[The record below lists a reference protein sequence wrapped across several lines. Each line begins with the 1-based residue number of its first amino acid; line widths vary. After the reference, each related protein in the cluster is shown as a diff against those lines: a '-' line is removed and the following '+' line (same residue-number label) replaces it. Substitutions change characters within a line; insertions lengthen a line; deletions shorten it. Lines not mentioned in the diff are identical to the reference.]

1 MADAMATVLEATATP
16 LSREQIVPSRAR
28 VKLPPW
34 LEIAKPRLIPLLLAT
49 TLGGMALSEGWP
61 LPTAR
66 LACTL
71 GGGALA
77 AAAAGVLNCL
87 WEQGLDGRMQR
98 TSGRALPSGRLSVG
112 TAFAI
117 AVALALVAATLLVSG
132 VNCLA
137 ASLSLLGLCSYVL
150 LYTVVLKPRTPQNIV
165 IGGVAGAIPPL
176 VGAAAATGHL
186 GLGSWWLFALVMVWT
201 PAHFWALALLL
212 EDDYRS
218 VGIPMLP
225 VVKGAAATARA
236 IVVYGLA
243 TVLLSLAGIW
253 ALPSGGLLYGLLLL
267 PFNARLLQMVWRL
280 QQDPQDRQRAKGLF
294 RWSILYL
301 FGICLLLMLARLPAG
316 EQFSSQGQALLGL
329 GGSGPS
335 AFTLWPPQAG
345 GPF

>member
-1 MADAMATVLEATATP
+1 VVSAPAVATGLT
-16 LSREQIVPSRAR
+16 REQAVPSRAK
-28 VKLPPW
+28 VKLPAW

-49 TLGGMALSEGWP
+49 TLGGMALSDGWP
-61 LPTAR
+61 LPPLR

-87 WEQGLDGRMQR
+87 WEQELDGRMQR
-98 TSGRALPSGRLSVG
+98 TSSRALPSGRLSMG

-117 AVALALVAATLLVSG
+117 AVALALTASTLLVGG

-137 ASLSLLGLCSYVL
+137 ASLALLGLCSYVL
-150 LYTVVLKPRTPQNIV
+150 LYTVLLKPRTPQNIV

-186 GLGSWWLFALVMVWT
+186 GLSSWWLFALVMVWT

-212 EDDYRS
+212 RDDYRA

-225 VVKGAAATARA
+225 VVKGTAATARGISVYA
-236 IVVYGLA
+236 ALTVV
-243 TVLLSLAGIW
+243 LSLLGVW

-267 PFNARLLQMVWRL
+267 PFNARLIQMAWRL
-280 QQDPQDRQRAKGLF
+280 HQDPDDVQRARGLF

-301 FGICLLLMLARLPAG
+301 FGICLLLLLARLPAG
-316 EQFSSQGQALLGL
+316 EVLSSQGWDLLALA
-329 GGSGPS
+329 GSGK
-335 AFTLWPPQAG
+335 AGFTLAAAVAA
-345 GPF
+345 

>member
-1 MADAMATVLEATATP
+1 
-16 LSREQIVPSRAR
+16 
-28 VKLPPW
+28 VKLPAW

-49 TLGGMALSEGWP
+49 TLGGMALSDGWP
-61 LPTAR
+61 LPPLR

-87 WEQGLDGRMQR
+87 WEQELDGRMQR
-98 TSGRALPSGRLSVG
+98 TSSRALPSGRLSMG

-117 AVALALVAATLLVSG
+117 AVALALTASTLLVGG

-137 ASLSLLGLCSYVL
+137 ASLALLGLCSYVL
-150 LYTVVLKPRTPQNIV
+150 LYTVLLKPRTPQNIV

-186 GLGSWWLFALVMVWT
+186 GLSSWWLFALVMVWT

-212 EDDYRS
+212 RDDYRA

-225 VVKGAAATARA
+225 VVKGNAATARG
-236 IVVYGLA
+236 ISVYAAL
-243 TVLLSLAGIW
+243 TVALSLLGVW

-267 PFNARLLQMVWRL
+267 PFNARLIQMAWRL
-280 QQDPQDRQRAKGLF
+280 HQDPDDVQRARGLF

-301 FGICLLLMLARLPAG
+301 FGICLLLLLARMTAG
-316 EQFSSQGQALLGL
+316 AVLSSQGWDLLALA
-329 GGSGPS
+329 GSGK
-335 AFTLWPPQAG
+335 AGFTLAAAVAA
-345 GPF
+345 

>member
-1 MADAMATVLEATATP
+1 
-16 LSREQIVPSRAR
+16 
-28 VKLPPW
+28 VKLPAW

-49 TLGGMALSEGWP
+49 TLGGMALSDGWP
-61 LPTAR
+61 LPPLR

-87 WEQGLDGRMQR
+87 WEQELDGRMQR
-98 TSGRALPSGRLSVG
+98 TSSRALPSGRLSMG

-117 AVALALVAATLLVSG
+117 AVALALTASTLVAGG

-137 ASLSLLGLCSYVL
+137 ASLALLGLCSYVL
-150 LYTVVLKPRTPQNIV
+150 LYTVLLKPRTPQNIV

-186 GLGSWWLFALVMVWT
+186 GLSSWWLFALVMVWT

-212 EDDYRS
+212 RDDYRA

-225 VVKGAAATARA
+225 VVKGTAATARGISVYA
-236 IVVYGLA
+236 ALTVV
-243 TVLLSLAGIW
+243 LSLLGVW

-267 PFNARLLQMVWRL
+267 PFNARLIQMAWRL
-280 QQDPQDRQRAKGLF
+280 HQDPDDVQRARGLF

-301 FGICLLLMLARLPAG
+301 FGICLLLLLARLRAG
-316 EQFSSQGQALLGL
+316 EVLSSQGWDLLALA
-329 GGSGPS
+329 GSGK
-335 AFTLWPPQAG
+335 AGFTLAAAVAA
-345 GPF
+345 